1 MRGRRS
7 TKAESVLAGIR
18 GKTWSKKA
26 PPKLV
31 NATRVLV
38 ALLVLA
44 TGAIGATSPRFDPSP
59 AGSMAGQTDADRAAY
74 LVLTVADVGS
84 SWTLA
89 PIAAGGPGTS
99 AGSGPVGRVRGRGV
113 DRLTIDGC
121 LARFHGDTA
130 ASSVTYRLRSD
141 TSSHQGYASTGG
153 RTLATTSAAGEMLQA
168 MSSGAQDSCLAAS
181 LADYAWN
188 CGCHGGTTSVGK
200 PDLAQ
205 SARMHLADGRWVDEV
220 EIHGQVP
227 FTTTAGEWL
236 FQVDLTLLRQGRLV
250 ATLAFFRSDGAPG
263 WNDLEQRL
271 LDRTEHKLVSAG
283 G

>member
-1 MRGRRS
+1 MNISTWLPHLDLSPDGLSYWDGVEWRSLLSPDGRYRWNGQKWVPLDLADILVIAESDLPVPIQPEPGGSELRGRRS

-188 CGCHGGTTSVGK
+188 CGCPGGTTSVGK
-200 PDLAQ
+200 PDL
-205 SARMHLADGRWVDEV
+205 
-220 EIHGQVP
+220 
-227 FTTTAGEWL
+227 
-236 FQVDLTLLRQGRLV
+236 
-250 ATLAFFRSDGAPG
+250 
-263 WNDLEQRL
+263 
-271 LDRTEHKLVSAG
+271 
-283 G
+283 